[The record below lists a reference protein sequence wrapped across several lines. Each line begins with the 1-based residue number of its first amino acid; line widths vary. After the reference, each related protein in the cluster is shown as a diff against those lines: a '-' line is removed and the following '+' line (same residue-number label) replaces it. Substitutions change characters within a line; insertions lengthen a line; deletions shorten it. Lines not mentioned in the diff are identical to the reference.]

1 MSYIHSK
8 LSWVAAVFW
17 ARSDDVPS
25 LPHAGPHMWVFTE
38 GKLRLYT
45 TLLMQPRCDL
55 PGLWE
60 RAPCEF
66 ARGIKSA
73 LSSLGRSWI
82 RAIVKGSPVDW
93 LQTHAILWP
102 LLAKTLT
109 TLKWLYK
116 TSKTCYVFVLK
127 MLSWKSLS
135 SLLHNIM
142 GQLWLFLGQPL
153 LWLALVWANS
163 HTRFGLIPSP
173 SAGLLWLG
181 TDSLT
186 QPYYFPNI
194 KSMG

>member
-1 MSYIHSK
+1 MSGSCFLSQEWCAKFASCRTPHVGFHWGKTETVHNLADAATMWPARAVGKGTLWVCKGHQVCPELIRQK
-8 LSWVAAVFW
+8 LDQSNC
-17 ARSDDVPS
+17 
-25 LPHAGPHMWVFTE
+25 E
-38 GKLRLYT
+38 G
-45 TLLMQPRCDL
+45 
-55 PGLWE
+55 
-60 RAPCEF
+60 
-66 ARGIKSA
+66 
-73 LSSLGRSWI
+73 LSS
-82 RAIVKGSPVDW
+82 W